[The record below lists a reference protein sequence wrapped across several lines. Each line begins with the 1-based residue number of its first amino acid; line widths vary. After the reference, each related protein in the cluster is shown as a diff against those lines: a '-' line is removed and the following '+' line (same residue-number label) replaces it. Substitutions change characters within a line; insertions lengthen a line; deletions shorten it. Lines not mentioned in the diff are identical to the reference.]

1 MRINKPIFRK
11 IEPDKIKKAVVV
23 IAFLSFYMAAAK
35 AITGYTCFFMSTI
48 GFPCPGCGLT
58 RAFVCFFSGDL
69 RGALYYHPL
78 FWLVPIVLAVIILK
92 RLFAGSA
99 QKKWYTRFLCFSA
112 SLFIAVYAVR
122 LALYF
127 PHTPPFVLN
136 PRSFTQR
143 LFYLLTG
150 FFT

>member
-99 QKKWYTRFLCFSA
+99 
-112 SLFIAVYAVR
+112 VR